1 MSADDA
7 QQMPNFDTDQLYKVE
22 MFTDQR
28 TGSIRRMTPVDA
40 EGNPDASRPVV
51 YIGEAQAMTPAGALP
66 LSFELKGDSMAEAA
80 AGFAQGAEQ
89 ALNDTVEELKR
100 MQRESQNSIVMPGQ
114 GGNID
119 LPPGMGR

>member
-1 MSADDA
+1 MSADDSS
-7 QQMPNFDTDQLYKVE
+7 QMPNFDTDQLYKVE
-22 MFTDQR
+22 VFTDQR

-40 EGNPDASRPVV
+40 EGHPDSTRPVIF
-51 YIGEAQAMTPAGALP
+51 IGEAQAMTPAGALP
-66 LSFELKGDSMAEAA
+66 LSFELTGESMAEAA
-80 AGFAQGAEQ
+80 AGFAAGAEK

-114 GGNID
+114 GNID